1 MKSFISECENHSETH
16 LHSTSYALTNS
27 WLTLLRPAA
36 STARATLFELSRQSS
51 MYTLPEDAKCA
62 SDACTPMRQLSEISS
77 PSSKAC
83 AHACMAASAQV
94 RGCHLRG
101 RIYHPTLITH
111 PRTIETQSLAQSYS
125 VA

>member
-1 MKSFISECENHSETH
+1 MSNHACTDPSGGDMVAPPSVQILGYNRDVRCCKVLMKSFISECENHSETH

-62 SDACTPMRQLSEISS
+62 SD
-77 PSSKAC
+77 
-83 AHACMAASAQV
+83 
-94 RGCHLRG
+94 
-101 RIYHPTLITH
+101 
-111 PRTIETQSLAQSYS
+111 
-125 VA
+125 